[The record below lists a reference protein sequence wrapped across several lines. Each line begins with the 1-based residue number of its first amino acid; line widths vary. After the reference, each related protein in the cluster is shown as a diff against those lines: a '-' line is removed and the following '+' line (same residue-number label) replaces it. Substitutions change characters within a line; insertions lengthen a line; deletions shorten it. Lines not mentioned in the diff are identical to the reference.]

1 MEVAEARGLVTYIE
15 CITSLTLL
23 AIQFLVFGAA
33 LTARRAR
40 HGPPQAAGTT
50 PGSVPMDPPPL
61 RL

>member
-1 MEVAEARGLVTYIE
+1 MQGMTKVQGVPLNTQ
-15 CITSLTLL
+15 LTLVGL
-23 AIQFLVFGAA
+23 QFLVFGAA
-33 LTARRAR
+33 LTARHAR